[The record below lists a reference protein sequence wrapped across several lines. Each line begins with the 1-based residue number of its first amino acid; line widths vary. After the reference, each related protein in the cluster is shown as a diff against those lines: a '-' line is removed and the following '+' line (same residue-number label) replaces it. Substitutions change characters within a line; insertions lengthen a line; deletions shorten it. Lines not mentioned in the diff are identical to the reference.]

1 MKKNSHN
8 RRCNKCRYD
17 ESPTAGTTFEKLKFS
32 ISIDFHI
39 VFKICTKKKRISS
52 IKLSNEFELRQMT
65 CWVFKKKTTVSN
77 EKQSKKH
84 IKRSYSR

>member
-1 MKKNSHN
+1 MAISVNDAIIINLAMKKNSHN

-39 VFKICTKKKRISS
+39 VFKICTKKKKNILYK
-52 IKLSNEFELRQMT
+52 IK
-65 CWVFKKKTTVSN
+65 
-77 EKQSKKH
+77 
-84 IKRSYSR
+84 